1 MVIGF
6 IIGEMGYSGNTITW
20 YIASASGV
28 VLGLYCF
35 TLPNTPPKAKGSV
48 FTLRDL
54 LCLDALALFKDRSF
68 SVLMLSIFVLMIP
81 KTAYSAYIPVFL
93 KALGFDNAASM
104 MQVGIACEVIFMF
117 LLSFFLLKAG
127 FKITLMLGAVCW
139 IIRTLL
145 FAHASLDA
153 NMMFV
158 LIGLMLQGFCWDFSL
173 PWATFMLT
181 VKPRQRLKHKP
192 KACDLSSPTASV
204 CCLPLPYAVKSSTA
218 P

>member
-68 SVLMLSIFVLMIP
+68 SVLMLSIFVPDDPQNGLFRLYP
-81 KTAYSAYIPVFL
+81 GL
-93 KALGFDNAASM
+93 
-104 MQVGIACEVIFMF
+104 
-117 LLSFFLLKAG
+117 
-127 FKITLMLGAVCW
+127 FKSRLDSITPP
-139 IIRTLL
+139 
-145 FAHASLDA
+145 
-153 NMMFV
+153 
-158 LIGLMLQGFCWDFSL
+158 Q
-173 PWATFMLT
+173 
-181 VKPRQRLKHKP
+181 
-192 KACDLSSPTASV
+192 
-204 CCLPLPYAVKSSTA
+204 
-218 P
+218 